1 MFKSMSIRNKIV
13 STIALLLLINSGSI
27 FLLVQRAEKK
37 LYSSILNTP
46 KPFTYNYFLGMVLV
60 GDIYTSFLMNKDYP
74 TITSHDST
82 NDFFQMLHGLRI
94 KILIIFGITVVIG
107 VLISIM
113 LSRSISVP
121 IMQLARETKNVVNGK
136 PGKDMVFPQCP
147 ELQVLSDSYKKMRE
161 GLLDY
166 EEEKRRLQ
174 RVETTKN
181 LAAGIA
187 HEIKN
192 PINTVGLIADYLQT
206 NLSPDNPD
214 KRYEFYK
221 LTENM
226 RSELKRINR
235 IVEGFLRLTRPEKY
249 NFKKENINS
258 IIDYS
263 VSTLEPE
270 VIKHKITVNQNLSSH
285 LPDIKADR
293 DKLNQ
298 VFSNLL
304 INAVEAMP
312 RGGEIMIYSGSND
325 SKKVEIQVSDNGIG
339 IPPENLQKIFSPYYS
354 TKEQGFGLGL
364 SLTHN
369 IIHKHRGKISV
380 SSEKGKGTMFTIQLL
395 VDFADE

>member
-1 MFKSMSIRNKIV
+1 MFKSMSLRNKIV
-13 STIALLLLINSGSI
+13 ITVALLLMINSGAI
-27 FLLVQRAEKK
+27 FLLVQGAEKK
-37 LYSSILNTP
+37 LYSAMSNTP
-46 KPFTYNYFLGMVLV
+46 KPFSYNYYLGMVLV

-74 TITSHDST
+74 TIENHESPHV
-82 NDFFQMLHGLRI
+82 FFQMLRGLRI
-94 KILIIFGITVVIG
+94 KIFIIFGITVVIG
-107 VLISIM
+107 ILISIL
-113 LSRSISVP
+113 LSRSISKP
-121 IMQLARETKNVVNGK
+121 IMQLAQETKNIVNGK
-136 PGKDMVFPQCP
+136 PGKDMVFSQFP
-147 ELQVLSDSYKKMRE
+147 ELQVLADSYKKMRE
-161 GLLDY
+161 GLLDF
-166 EEEKRRLQ
+166 EEEKRRLEK
-174 RVETTKN
+174 VETTKN

-192 PINTVGLIADYLQT
+192 PINTVGLIADYIQT
-206 NLSPDNPD
+206 NLSPDNPG

-249 NFKKENINS
+249 NFKKQNINS

-270 VIKHKITVNQNLSSH
+270 VIKHNITVNQNLSTQ
-285 LPDIKADR
+285 LPDIIADTDR
-293 DKLNQ
+293 LNQ

-312 RGGEIMIYSGSND
+312 RGGEIMINSGPND
-325 SKKVEIQVSDNGIG
+325 GGKVEIQISDNGIG
-339 IPPENLQKIFSPYYS
+339 IPPENLPKIFSPYYS

-369 IIHKHRGKISV
+369 IIHKHHGKIAV
-380 SSEKGKGTMFTIQLL
+380 SSEKGKGTMFTIQLP